1 MKILL
6 LVVILVQLCVCS
18 AVQPS
23 RSDVKNL
30 VDKLYQKVLDSQ
42 VKKSAKFFPPFSWIK
57 QKGVWESDV
66 MLNLHGDFA
75 FTILRDSFRIF
86 DNNMFATSW
95 ITTCLIEAH
104 KYGIAPKPDEAT
116 VTMALESINEYS
128 NHNVPY
134 NNSQMNFW
142 PQVYNSTLKI
152 WQSTPENLLD
162 LFKLTDYFPGKTIE
176 EILTFLGQ
184 KKVADTIK
192 SLLADRAMFEDA
204 FHIPSDFDDTFVNVG
219 LGSLL
224 ASAKSELP
232 SAFTTWQQHNTN
244 LSSVIDAVTRYAYKP
259 FSNDQRVNTID
270 PRTYYYMR
278 EFLEKAGGTDLALVP
293 TWIQDTNEV
302 RVLYAKGVAM
312 PFNVNNVD
320 CTVAANTIF
329 GITSAVI
336 NGLLQGNIFSDVAL
350 QKVYLDTAAMIAF
363 QIEHDFG
370 GRVDL
375 ALTYYPSLFEFY
387 WFVARTYNMLESQ
400 DFSSLPSELQQVYHM
415 FKPVL
420 KDHATTRV
428 IKSAVLEDVD
438 LLYFDDFLGDDD
450 RSIFN
455 KSKNDAEDRIFT
467 TTMALNTL
475 LTTWTVQAK
484 DNTTLSWQKDKPANV
499 ITTVD
504 KGINWLLRYA
514 LSDQY
519 KPWNAFFSGSVKS
532 LSDLPF
538 FYPIN
543 RIEYF
548 NGTRIPSFE
557 HIPQDTIGDIVFGVE
572 GFISEE
578 KYQEMVKKIPTKERP
593 SPEFAGFNK
602 KGEYFPFWSSTP
614 YTHATTMLVLAKYAN
629 IA

>member
-1 MKILL
+1 MKILF
-6 LVVILVQLCVCS
+6 LVVILVQLCICS
-18 AVQPS
+18 ASKPS

-30 VDKLYQKVLDSQ
+30 IDKLYQKILDSQ

-75 FTILRDSFRIF
+75 FTILRDIFRIF

-104 KYGIAPKPDEAT
+104 KYGIARKPDEAT

-142 PQVYNSTLKI
+142 PPAYNSTLKI

-176 EILTFLGQ
+176 EILTLLGQ

-192 SLLADRAMFEDA
+192 SLLADRVMFEDA

-232 SAFTTWQQHNTN
+232 SAFNTWQQHNTN

-259 FSNDQRVNTID
+259 FSKDQRVNTID

-293 TWIQDTNEV
+293 TWIQDTDEV

-329 GITSAVI
+329 GITSAVL
-336 NGLLQGNIFSDVAL
+336 NGLLQVNIFSDVAL
-350 QKVYLDTAAMIAF
+350 QKVYLDTASMIAF

-420 KDHATTRV
+420 KDRATTRV

-475 LTTWTVQAK
+475 LTIWTVQAN
-484 DNTTLSWQKDKPANV
+484 DNTTLSWQKDTPASV
-499 ITTVD
+499 VPTVFC
-504 KGINWLLRYA
+504 I
-514 LSDQY
+514 
-519 KPWNAFFSGSVKS
+519 
-532 LSDLPF
+532 
-538 FYPIN
+538 I
-543 RIEYF
+543 YF
-548 NGTRIPSFE
+548 
-557 HIPQDTIGDIVFGVE
+557 
-572 GFISEE
+572 
-578 KYQEMVKKIPTKERP
+578 
-593 SPEFAGFNK
+593 
-602 KGEYFPFWSSTP
+602 
-614 YTHATTMLVLAKYAN
+614 
-629 IA
+629 